1 MKTNAENRERGLR
14 PKSLYC
20 FRLAM
25 QQINLPAYSR
35 EEIPVM
41 EKYILYIE
49 LLKKDTYLRD
59 GTRYTIDDFI
69 ENKPINQ

>member
-1 MKTNAENRERGLR
+1 
-14 PKSLYC
+14 
-20 FRLAM
+20 M
-25 QQINLPAYSR
+25 QQINLPSYSR

-59 GTRYTIDDFI
+59 GVRYTIDDFI
-69 ENKPINQ
+69 ENKPINQWVQVDIRNMFMEKLGYKRS